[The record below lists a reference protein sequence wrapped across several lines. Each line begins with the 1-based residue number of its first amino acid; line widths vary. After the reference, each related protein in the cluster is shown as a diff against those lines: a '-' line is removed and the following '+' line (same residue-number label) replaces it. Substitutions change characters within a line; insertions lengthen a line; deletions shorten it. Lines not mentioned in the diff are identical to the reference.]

1 MAATK
6 ITSRVLADD
15 AVVRA
20 TLGDDAI
27 GTAEIAD
34 DAVTGAL
41 IADDV
46 ALAGNPTTTTQS
58 LGNSSTRLATTA
70 FVQAAVDADID
81 ALIDSAPGTM
91 NTLDEIAAALND
103 DPTFTTTV
111 NNAIALKAPLAN
123 PTFTGN
129 ATFDSP
135 TLYVDG
141 SNNRV
146 GIGNTAP
153 DVLLEV
159 TGAHTSSIGMLHIDS
174 SDHAFI
180 SLDAASSSHDKGIYF
195 QEAGTATVII
205 DHDGSANL
213 LRIHDGSNTH
223 MVIQDDGKVGIGTTS
238 PGTALEIASSGATEI
253 TISGGDTSYTNAG
266 LVLEATNSTSYRGL
280 GVFMHDA
287 GGDHEWYAGTPYA
300 ASDQYQIGRQGT
312 AAHAVSTAQT
322 SLAFLTVKNDGK
334 VGIGTASPSYTLDV
348 DGTLGVTSTIRVTTD
363 GSASAPC
370 YQVGGDADTGMY
382 QPTTNQLGFTVA
394 GTQKA
399 YFTTVAF
406 NLDSSLT
413 SGFGLGDNV
422 PIKLGNSGD
431 MEIYHDGSDNLI
443 KSGDL
448 RIWTPSFK
456 VKSGDGSENM
466 IVADEND
473 SVELRYNGSKK
484 IETTNT
490 GIEVTGDIN
499 FTGTLREDGTEF
511 SGGISTGKA
520 IAMAIVFG

>member
-1 MAATK
+1 MANKNFIVKNGLTVGSTERISSAGV
-6 ITSRVLADD
+6 IT
-15 AVVRA
+15 
-20 TLGDDAI
+20 
-27 GTAEIAD
+27 GTTA
-34 DAVTGAL
+34 
-41 IADDV
+41 
-46 ALAGNPTTTTQS
+46 TQS
-58 LGNSSTRLATTA
+58 VGNSSTLLATTA
-70 FVQAAVDADID
+70 YVRGEID
-81 ALIDSAPGTM
+81 ALIDSAPGTL
-91 NTLDEIAAALND
+91 NTLDELAAAIND
-103 DPTFTTTV
+103 DAQFNTTLTDAV
-111 NNAIALKAPLAN
+111 ALKAPLAS
-123 PTFTGN
+123 PTFTGTITGAGPWSLTHGSTPYLDLKVGSTMKGRFYADANQAIIEAVGNSLILKSASTTALTFDSSQN
-129 ATFDSP
+129 ATFA
-135 TLYVDG
+135 
-141 SNNRV
+141 
-146 GIGNTAP
+146 GNINTP
-153 DVLLEV
+153 GNL
-159 TGAHTSSIGMLHIDS
+159 TIDS
-174 SDHAFI
+174 AGSAGI
-180 SLDAASSSHDKGIYF
+180 VLDRASTSTGSTVDFKT
-195 QEAGTATVII
+195 AGTLKWYMGLRGLTNDNFYLRDEV
-205 DHDGSANL
+205 GST
-213 LRIHDGSNTH
+213 D
-223 MVIQDDGKVGIGTTS
+223 
-238 PGTALEIASSGATEI
+238 ALTI
-253 TISGGDTSYTNAG
+253 TSGGN
-266 LVLEATNSTSYRGL
+266 
-280 GVFMHDA
+280 
-287 GGDHEWYAGTPYA
+287 
-300 ASDQYQIGRQGT
+300 
-312 AAHAVSTAQT
+312 
-322 SLAFLTVKNDGK
+322 LTV
-334 VGIGTASPSYTLDV
+334 A
-348 DGTLGVTSTIRVTTD
+348 GTLGVASTIRVTTD